1 MTHAATSCACCADRI
16 ERLEKRLQ
24 RERAARAEAERTAE
38 AGLRQLYEHKLDA
51 ELLGQVAA
59 FANNAH
65 DLEEVLVAAIDGVL
79 ERTGWPFGS
88 VFRVAED
95 GQSLHPATVARATTE
110 EAASLRHFA
119 QQTLI
124 TAANEDDPVARAI
137 ARREPVV
144 EDSIGASAM
153 AFARRL
159 VAMKCGMRCAMA
171 VPVLCGER
179 VVAVMEFMAAKDSAL
194 REGLLELLMQVAA
207 QVARMH
213 ERVEMAERLSHDA
226 LHDPLTGLPNRQLFA
241 DRLKRAEQMQ
251 DRAGTGYCVLFL
263 DLDRFKGVNDSLGHA
278 VGDSALIEVAGVLAQ
293 CVEREAAHAQTTIA
307 RMGGDEFC
315 ILIEDERATVDAI
328 AEAVANRV
336 VDAVGTPMTLGRH
349 AVRIGVSVGLAKS
362 SDSGRGAESIVRD
375 ADDAM
380 YAAKAAGR
388 SQVMIYDDVRRQEI
402 ERRDRLVQQLTESIA
417 SGFAGFSIAYQP
429 IVGLADGAVDGFEA
443 LARWV
448 GPDGEAVAPSEF
460 IPLLEDNE
468 LIDEL
473 GAWVLDNALAALVRM
488 IARRGAR
495 EPLKMSINVSPLQLR
510 SGFPARV
517 AEILARHPVEP
528 RSVSLEVTEGV
539 ALGEDEVTGAVI
551 DELRALGV
559 SLSIDDFGTGYST
572 FSYLQKFPFETLKID
587 RSFISAISDGQA
599 GVDIVKAIVELARSL
614 GVGIVAEGT
623 ETEEH
628 IEALRL
634 LGCDQAQGY
643 YFSEP
648 LDLEAA
654 EALCAR
660 DAESSRRVA

>member
-1 MTHAATSCACCADRI
+1 MSETTGSCATCADRI
-16 ERLEKRLQ
+16 ERLEKRLG
-24 RERAARAEAERTAE
+24 RERRAREEAERTAE
-38 AGLRQLYEHKLDA
+38 AGLRQLYEHKLDV
-51 ELLGQVAA
+51 ELLGKVAA
-59 FANNAH
+59 YANNARN
-65 DLEEVLVAAIDGVL
+65 LEEVLVAAVEGVL

-88 VFRVAED
+88 VFFLSED
-95 GQSLHPATVARATTE
+95 GQSLGPATVARASNE
-110 EAASLRHFA
+110 DASSLCHFA

-124 TAANEDDPVARAI
+124 SIANEDDLVVRAFVQ
-137 ARREPVV
+137 RTPVV
-144 EDSIGASAM
+144 EDAIGQSAM
-153 AFARRL
+153 GFARRL
-159 VAMKCGMRCAMA
+159 MAMKCGMRCAMA

-194 REGLLELLMQVAA
+194 REGLLDLLMQVAA

-213 ERVEMAERLSHDA
+213 ERIEMAERLSHDA

-241 DRLKRAEQMQ
+241 DRLQRAEQMQ

-263 DLDRFKGVNDSLGHA
+263 DLDRFKAVNDGLGHA
-278 VGDSALIEVAGVLAQ
+278 VGDAVLVQVASVLAQ
-293 CVEREAAHAQTTIA
+293 CVERDAAHAQATIA

-315 ILIEDERATVDAI
+315 ILIEDERDSVDAI
-328 AEAVANRV
+328 AEAVAHRV
-336 VDAVGTPMTLGRH
+336 VETVGAPMALGRH
-349 AVRIGVSVGLAKS
+349 TVRIGVSVGLAKS
-362 SDSGRGAESIVRD
+362 SDSERGGETIVRD

-388 SQVMIYDDVRRQEI
+388 SQVMIYDDIRRQETA
-402 ERRDRLVQQLTESIA
+402 RRDRLVQELSRGIA
-417 SGFAGFSIAYQP
+417 GGFDGFSIAYQP
-429 IVGLADGAVDGFEA
+429 IVGLADGMVDGFEA
-443 LARWV
+443 LARWT
-448 GPDGEAVAPSEF
+448 GSDGEKVPPSEF

-473 GAWVLDNALAALVRM
+473 GGWVLDRALAALVRM
-488 IARRGAR
+488 NARRGADELLR
-495 EPLKMSINVSPLQLR
+495 MSINVSPLQLR
-510 SGFPARV
+510 KGFPARV
-517 AEILARHPVEP
+517 EEILRRHAVEP

-539 ALGEDEVTGAVI
+539 ALGDDEATGAVI
-551 DELRALGV
+551 GELRAMGV

-587 RSFISAISDGQA
+587 RSFIGAISDGQA

-614 GVGIVAEGT
+614 GVAIVAEGT
-623 ETEEH
+623 ETAEH

-648 LDLEAA
+648 LDFEAA

-660 DAESSRRVA
+660 DAEVSRRVA

>member
-1 MTHAATSCACCADRI
+1 MNEATAVCAGCADRI
-16 ERLEKRLQ
+16 ERLEKRLA

-38 AGLRQLYEHKLDA
+38 DGLRELYEHKLDV
-51 ELLGQVAA
+51 ELLGKVAA
-59 FANNAH
+59 YANNARNL
-65 DLEEVLVAAIDGVL
+65 DEVLVAAIDGVL

-88 VFRVAED
+88 VFFLSED
-95 GQSLHPATVARATTE
+95 GQSLRPATVARAIGQD
-110 EAASLRHFA
+110 AASLCHFA

-124 TAANEDDPVARAI
+124 SISNSDDLVARAI
-137 ARREPVV
+137 AQRQPVV
-144 EDSIGASAM
+144 EDSIGRSAM
-153 AFARRL
+153 GFARRL

-171 VPVLCGER
+171 VPVLSGER

-194 REGLLELLMQVAA
+194 RDGLLDLLMQVSA

-263 DLDRFKGVNDSLGHA
+263 DLDRFKAVNDGLGHA
-278 VGDSALIEVAGVLAQ
+278 VGDAVLIEVAGVLAQ
-293 CVEREAAHAQTTIA
+293 CIERDAARAQTTIA

-315 ILIEDERATVDAI
+315 ILIEDERDTVDAV
-328 AEAVANRV
+328 AEAVAHRIVEV
-336 VDAVGTPMTLGRH
+336 VGAPMELGRH
-349 AVRIGVSVGLAKS
+349 RVRVGVSVGLAKS
-362 SDSGRGAESIVRD
+362 SDSARGGETIVRD

-388 SQVMIYDDVRRQEI
+388 SQVMIYDEVRRQETA
-402 ERRDRLVQQLTESIA
+402 RRDRLVQQLGQGIA
-417 SGFAGFSIAYQP
+417 GGFEGFSIAYQP
-429 IVGLADGAVDGFEA
+429 IVALADGAVSGFEA
-443 LARWV
+443 LARWT
-448 GPDGEAVAPSEF
+448 GPDGEAVSPSEF
-460 IPLLEDNE
+460 IPLVEDHE

-473 GAWVLDNALAALVRM
+473 GSWVIDRSLAALARM
-488 IARRGAR
+488 NARRGDAG
-495 EPLKMSINVSPLQLR
+495 PLKMSINVSPLQLR
-510 SGFPARV
+510 STFPDHV
-517 AEILARHPVEP
+517 AGILARHAVAPHC
-528 RSVSLEVTEGV
+528 VSLEVTEGV
-539 ALGEDEVTGAVI
+539 ALGDDEVTASVI
-551 DELRALGV
+551 AELRALGL

-587 RSFISAISDGQA
+587 RSFVSAISEGQA
-599 GVDIVKAIVELARSL
+599 GVDIVKAIIELARGL
-614 GVGIVAEGT
+614 GVSIVAEGT

-648 LDLEAA
+648 LDLAAA
-654 EALCAR
+654 EALGA
-660 DAESSRRVA
+660 DGISPSRKVA